1 MKKLFLDFETFFS
14 VQCSLRKLST
24 TQYIRH
30 PEFLVWGVGLQW
42 EDEEHATWITG
53 HECEQVLDNIDWDNT
68 ALVCHNTLF
77 DAQVLRL
84 VYGHVAGYHYDTA
97 AMSRGVWPTE
107 SASLANTVVRCF
119 PGDETMR
126 KGEELVQA
134 KGIAELP
141 PDIEEAIA
149 GYCKQD
155 VLLTKAIF
163 DKIYPHYPQ
172 SEFDLIDMTV
182 RMAVDPV
189 LGLDRDMLQQHLDEL
204 TTKNL
209 QVIENSGVSR
219 EVLASNDKFA
229 QHIESLGIT
238 VPTKIS
244 PNTGK
249 SIPAFGK
256 ADKGWQQLRSM
267 YPEHDN
273 LWSGRVVAK
282 SRIDETRAQA
292 FLDAADP
299 ETNLL
304 PVPLRYYGAHTG
316 RFSGTDGLNLQNLPR
331 GSELRK
337 ALIAPHNESLVYVAD
352 LSNIES
358 RMLAWLAGEEEL
370 LHSYRH
376 GVDLYCEFASQ
387 IYNREITKADATERF
402 VGKTCILGLGYG
414 VGHKKL
420 RETLA
425 SGSQGPVVELSD
437 SESRG
442 IVQLY
447 RNMYWRI
454 PALWSTLETL
464 TSQMVS
470 SHTHE
475 PTPYGCLTF
484 QNQAITLPN
493 KLALRYPN
501 LHMRQGQLAYKTTKG
516 TEYTYGGR
524 LTENVVQALSR
535 IIITDA
541 MLKIEEEIPDSRVA
555 LTVHDE
561 VVVVAPSIS
570 AGYTLDSI
578 IEILCRNP
586 TWADGLPLAAEGG
599 HAHNYS
605 K

>member
-1 MKKLFLDFETFFS
+1 MRKLFLDFETFYS
-14 VQCSLRKLST
+14 VACSLRKLST

-30 PEFLVWGVGLQW
+30 PEFLVWGVGVQW
-42 EDEEHATWITG
+42 EDEEHASWVTG
-53 HECEQVLDNIDWDNT
+53 SECEQYLSEIDWDDT

-77 DAQVLRL
+77 DAQVLKI
-84 VYGHVAGYHYDTA
+84 VYGHTPIYSFCTA
-97 AMSRGVWPTE
+97 SMSRGVWPTS
-107 SASLANTVVRCF
+107 SASLKNTAERCF
-119 PGDETMR
+119 PGDDTMR
-126 KGEELVQA
+126 KGDELVQA
-134 KGIAELP
+134 KGISDLP
-141 PDIEEAIA
+141 PDIEESIA
-149 GYCKQD
+149 GYCIQD
-155 VLLTKAIF
+155 VALTRAIF
-163 DKIYPHYPQ
+163 DKIHPHYPQ
-172 SEFDLIDMTV
+172 KELDLIDMTI
-182 RMAVDPV
+182 RMSLDPV
-189 LGLDRDMLQQHLDEL
+189 LAIDRQQLQDHLDQITAE
-204 TTKNL
+204 NQ
-209 QVIENSGVSR
+209 QVIDDSGTTR
-219 EVLASNDKFA
+219 EVLASNDKFTA
-229 QHIESLGIT
+229 LIESMDIT
-238 VPTKIS
+238 VPTKTS

-249 SIPAFGK
+249 QISAFGK
-256 ADKGWQQLRSM
+256 ADKGWQQLRAM
-267 YPEHDN
+267 YPEHEN
-273 LWSGRVVAK
+273 LWSARIVAK
-282 SRIDETRAQA
+282 SRINETRAQA

-299 ETNLL
+299 ETDLL

-337 ALIAPHNESLVYVAD
+337 ALIAPHNQSLVYVAD

-358 RMLAWLAGEEEL
+358 RMLAWLAGEDEL

-387 IYNREITKADATERF
+387 IYNRTITKADTTERF

-425 SGSQGPVVELSD
+425 SGAQGPVVELSD
-437 SESRG
+437 SESRA

-454 PALWSTLETL
+454 PALWSQLENFTA
-464 TSQMVS
+464 QMVS
-470 SHTHE
+470 HNHE

-484 QNQAITLPN
+484 QNQAVTLPN
-493 KLALRYPN
+493 KLSLRYPD
-501 LHMRQGQLAYKTTKG
+501 LHMVQGQLAYKTMKG

-524 LTENVVQALSR
+524 LTENIVQALSR

-541 MLKIEEEIPDSRVA
+541 MLCIEQEIPDARVA

-570 AGYTLDSI
+570 PGYTLESI

-586 TWADGLPLAAEGG
+586 DWAENLPLDAEGG
-599 HAHNYS
+599 YANNYS

>member
-1 MKKLFLDFETFFS
+1 MRKLFLDFETFFS
-14 VQCSLRKLST
+14 VACSLRKLST

-30 PEFLVWGVGLQW
+30 PEFLVWGVGVQW

-53 HECEQVLDNIDWDNT
+53 SDCESYLDEIDWDDT
-68 ALVCHNTLF
+68 ALVCHNSLF

-84 VYGHVAGYHYDTA
+84 VYGHVAAYNYCTA
-97 AMSRGVWPTE
+97 SMSRGVWPTS
-107 SASLANTVVRCF
+107 SASLKNTAERCF
-119 PGDETMR
+119 PGDDTMR
-126 KGEELVQA
+126 KGEELIQA
-134 KGIAELP
+134 KGISDLP

-149 GYCKQD
+149 GYCRQD
-155 VLLTKAIF
+155 VALTKAIF
-163 DKIYPHYPQ
+163 DKIYPHFPEP
-172 SEFDLIDMTV
+172 EFNLIDMTI
-182 RMAVDPV
+182 RMAVEPS
-189 LGLDRDMLQQHLDEL
+189 LALDRERLQSHLDEI
-204 TTKNL
+204 TAKNQ
-209 QVIENSGVSR
+209 QVIEDSGTTR
-219 EVLASNDKFA
+219 EVLASNPKFTA
-229 QHIESLGIT
+229 LIESMNIV
-238 VPTKIS
+238 VPTKVS

-249 SIPAFGK
+249 TIPAFGK
-256 ADKGWQQLRSM
+256 ADKGWQQLRAK
-267 YPEHDN
+267 YPEHEN
-273 LWSGRVVAK
+273 LWSARVTAK

-337 ALIAPHNESLVYVAD
+337 ALIAPHDQSLIYVAD

-358 RMLAWLAGEEEL
+358 RMLAWLANEDEL

-387 IYNREITKADATERF
+387 IYDREITKADATERF

-425 SGSQGPVVELSD
+425 SGAQGPVVELSD
-437 SESRG
+437 SEARA

-454 PALWSTLETL
+454 PALWSQLENL
-464 TSQMVS
+464 TASMVT
-470 SHTHE
+470 HNHE
-475 PTPYGCLTF
+475 PTPYSCLVF
-484 QNQAITLPN
+484 QNQSVKLPN
-493 KLALRYPN
+493 ELALRYPN
-501 LHMRQGQLAYKTTKG
+501 LHIKQGQLAYETSKG

-524 LTENVVQALSR
+524 LTENIVQALSR

-541 MLKIEEEIPDSRVA
+541 MLVIEQEIPDSRVA

-561 VVVVAPSIS
+561 VVVVAPAIS
-570 AGYTLDSI
+570 PGYTLDSI
-578 IEILCRNP
+578 IKILCRNP
-586 TWADGLPLAAEGG
+586 EWAKELPLAAEGG
-599 HAHNYS
+599 YADNYS